1 MTGLK
6 LDLLT
11 KLNDLAEYAR
21 RGEAF
26 LPDEICNFLSN
37 EFDLIAA
44 ALFKVDINNSLN
56 NLGKSAGV
64 KLKSSGKDGLNCSIC
79 DLSNNSH
86 EFNLKTD
93 KECSL
98 RISDQMMQEACSY
111 FNLQNNNK
119 VLFKFAKK
127 SSFTQNDMDSLKTVL
142 QLFRIILSLWFES
155 KSGISRTPTTLAN
168 IASTAT
174 IELKSL
180 ANAVIGYTNVLSN
193 EKLTPSQL
201 EYLSI
206 IKKNTQSI
214 ILNVNDLNE
223 FSKIESNSITNNT
236 NKIQLRELINEIIEL
251 FKSRLGT
258 RKIAF
263 SLSVD
268 KELSGSVNL
277 DDQKVRYII
286 TSLLFISTSLTLQG
300 EINIKV
306 GLYSN
311 KKIKITI
318 ADSGKSLGED
328 NIKNIFEPFGLSKI
342 EEFKNSTLTGLSLPL
357 AQKYAKYL
365 GGEISASCIEGKGN
379 NFTFTINGE
388 MMSELE
394 STITKL
400 PKPTS
405 INKVLVIE
413 DDYATSRLLSNY
425 LNKWGYNPVIVN
437 TEEQAFSFVNSESLL
452 AIILDIEIPNVNGL
466 ELLKKLREHPKTK
479 KTPVIVCS
487 VEPEQQKAFMMG
499 AIEYFIKPINYN
511 FLVEVL
517 QNYKLRKNSNIL
529 CVDDDI
535 PTLNLIKQAIESAG
549 FIAIAENVSFNV
561 MNLIKDKDIDLAII
575 DLDMPSPNG
584 FELIKTIKAD
594 KKYAHVPIIIYTGKE
609 NYGEDLKNIEGLFE
623 DLLDKRSTNIED
635 LADTINAMINRYE
648 TPPPVEEVIKKDNVI
663 KILLAEDYKHS
674 QIIVTRLLKKNG
686 FENVVVVENGEDA
699 IKMATQ
705 QKFDIILMDMQ
716 MPIMNGFEA
725 TEKIREMPEYKETPI
740 VALTAFA
747 MKGDREKCLEAGA
760 TDYIPKPIDSKEFI
774 DKVKYYTNTL
784 A

>member
-1 MTGLK
+1 LTGLK

-21 RGEAF
+21 CGNDF
-26 LPDEICNFLSN
+26 LPDEICNFLIN
-37 EFDLIAA
+37 EFDLTAT
-44 ALFKVDINNSLN
+44 ALFKIGTNNSFDN
-56 NLGKSAGV
+56 FGKSAGV
-64 KLKSSGKDGLNCSIC
+64 KLKSPGKDGFSCLKC
-79 DLSNNSH
+79 DFSNQSN

-93 KECSL
+93 NECSL
-98 RISDQMMQEACSY
+98 RISDNMCQETCAY

-119 VLFKFAKK
+119 VLFKFAKR
-127 SSFTQNDMDSLKTVL
+127 SSFTQSDLDSLKIVL
-142 QLFRIILSLWFES
+142 QLLRIILSLWFES
-155 KSGISRTPTTLAN
+155 KSGVTRTPTTLAH
-168 IASTAT
+168 IATTAST
-174 IELKSL
+174 ELKSL

-193 EKLTPSQL
+193 EKLTPSQF

-223 FSKIESNSITNNT
+223 FSKIESNSITNSS
-236 NKIQLRELINEIIEL
+236 NKIVLGDLINEIIEL
-251 FKSRLGT
+251 FKSRLGS
-258 RKIAF
+258 RNNSF
-263 SLSVD
+263 SLSIG
-268 KELSGSVNL
+268 KELNSPINL

-286 TSLLFISTSLTLQG
+286 TSLLFVCSTLTSHG

-306 GLYSN
+306 ELTID
-311 KKIKITI
+311 KKIKIKI

-328 NIKNIFEPFGLSKI
+328 SVKNIFEPFGLSKI

-357 AQKYAKYL
+357 AQKYARYL
-365 GGEISASCIEGKGN
+365 GGDITASVFEGKGN
-379 NFTFTINGE
+379 SFTFTINGV

-425 LNKWGYNPVIVN
+425 LNKWGYNPVVVN
-437 TEEQAFSFVNSESLL
+437 TEEQAFDLINSESLL

-487 VEPEQQKAFMMG
+487 VEPEQQKAFLMG
-499 AIEYFIKPINYN
+499 AIEYFVKPINYN
-511 FLVEVL
+511 YLVEVL
-517 QNYKLRKNSNIL
+517 QNYKLRKNSSIL
-529 CVDDDI
+529 CVDDDV
-535 PTLNLIKQAIESAG
+535 PTLNLVKQAIEAAG

-575 DLDMPSPNG
+575 DLDMPDPNG

-594 KKYAHVPIIIYTGKE
+594 KKYANVPIIIYTGKE

-635 LADTINAMINRYE
+635 LADTINKMINRYE

-663 KILLAEDYKHS
+663 KVLLAEDYKHS

-686 FENVVVVENGEDA
+686 FENVIVVENGEDA
-699 IKMATQ
+699 VKMATQ
-705 QKFDIILMDMQ
+705 EKFDIILMDMQ

-725 TEKIREMPEYKETPI
+725 TEKIREMPEYRDTPVI
-740 VALTAFA
+740 ALTAFA